1 MEWKRENCRYYECNM
16 RKLLFYFLFLLR
28 LVSEVDGQDKTLP
41 SANNTS
47 FSYGEDITYKLTY
60 SLYMDVSVGEVNFKI
75 MPKPED
81 IKGNRCMHIV
91 ATGNTYPFYDPFY
104 TVRDRYESYIDEKS
118 LLPFVFMRNV
128 HEGDFKF
135 NDFVV
140 FNPFSNIAK
149 SKKRTQHIPS
159 GTWDM
164 LSILYYAR
172 TLNYANAKPG
182 QKFTMHTFIDDSTYT
197 VGVKYIGK
205 ETVKTDMGTFRCIK
219 LQPILIVG
227 HVFKSDSDMMLWI
240 SDDNNHIPV
249 QVESGISVGA
259 VKAQISKYSGLK
271 NSMTAKL

>member
-1 MEWKRENCRYYECNM
+1 MKR
-16 RKLLFYFLFLLR
+16 LFINIIIFSG
-28 LVSEVDGQDKTLP
+28 LVFQVSGQQKALP
-41 SANNTS
+41 SANNRS

-60 SLYMDVSVGEVNFKI
+60 SLYMDVSVGEVNFQI
-75 MPKPED
+75 LPKPED
-81 IKGNRCMHIV
+81 IKGNKCMHIV
-91 ATGNTYPFYDPFY
+91 ATGNTYAFYDPFY
-104 TVRDRYESYIDEKS
+104 TVRDRYESYIEENS

-140 FNPFSNIAK
+140 FNPFANIAK
-149 SKKRTQHIPS
+149 SKKRTQKIPS

-172 TLNYANAKPG
+172 TLDYADAKPG
-182 QKFTMHTFIDDSTYT
+182 QKYTMHTFIDDSTYT
-197 VGVKYIGK
+197 VGVKYVGK
-205 ETVKTDMGTFRCIK
+205 ENVKTDMGTFRCIK
-219 LQPILIVG
+219 LQPILVVG

-271 NSMTAKL
+271 NTMTAKL